1 MNDDKCV
8 RAAELALGL
17 LEAEDRND
25 ALHQVTADPEMRQAF
40 RMWNER
46 LAPLCADA
54 EEIAPGPHV
63 FANVEALLFDAPP
76 EAEAGS
82 FLESLLDMIR
92 APENRGLV
100 VTALAAK
107 AMLVAWILYLFL

>member
-17 LEAEDRND
+17 LEAGDQND
-25 ALHQVTADPEMRQAF
+25 ALHEVTADPEMRQAF

-54 EEIAPGPHV
+54 VEVAPGAHV
-63 FANVEALLFDAPP
+63 LANVEAVLFDAAP
-76 EAEAGS
+76 EAGARS
-82 FLESLLDMIR
+82 FLGSLLDMIR